1 MVELL
6 LKRYLWLID
15 TLKRGGEMTF
25 DEIAGRW
32 SKSSVNDNGS
42 ELSKRTFYNHC
53 QAVARHFG
61 IDIECRRGRGLNL
74 YSISNPEAIEENS
87 LTKWVL
93 DSFSLGELLLGNASI
108 SDKILLEEIPS
119 GREWLGPIL
128 QALQNNCQIELEY
141 RNFVSVTF
149 TGKVSPLCVKLFKR
163 RWYVLCE
170 VGNDRKR
177 IFSLDRVKSLIVT
190 ESEFVY
196 PKDFVPADYFR
207 DVFGIVAGTGGKVEN
222 IVIRTYAELPG
233 YLRSLP
239 MHHSQRE
246 LDSNAEYT
254 DFSLRLRPSF
264 DFIQELLL
272 HREQLEVL
280 SPQTLRDEI
289 AGIVSKMNK
298 YYENTDHS
306 KL

>member
-15 TLKRGGEMTF
+15 TLKRGGKMTY
-25 DEIAGRW
+25 DEIADKW

-42 ELSKRTFYNHC
+42 ALSKRTFYNHC

-74 YSISNPEAIEENS
+74 YSIANPEAIEENS
-87 LTKWVL
+87 LTKWAL

-108 SDKILLEEIPS
+108 ADKILLEEIPS
-119 GREWLGPIL
+119 GREWLEPIL
-128 QALQNNCQIELEY
+128 QALQNNHQIELEY
-141 RNFVSVTF
+141 ENFFCLKFSGVVN
-149 TGKVSPLCVKLFKR
+149 PLCVKLFKR

-170 VGNDRKR
+170 VGKDRKR
-177 IFSLDRVKSLIVT
+177 IFSLDRVKNLCST
-190 ESEFVY
+190 DKTFNY

-222 IVIRTYAELPG
+222 IIIRTYAELPC

-239 MHHSQRE
+239 IHYSQRE
-246 LDSNAEYT
+246 ISSNEEYT
-254 DFSLRLRPSF
+254 DFSLRLRPTF

-272 HREQLEVL
+272 HRDQLEVI
-280 SPQTLRDEI
+280 SPQTLRNQI
-289 AGIVSKMNK
+289 AGIISNMNN
-298 YYENTDHS
+298 YYEDS
-306 KL
+306 YPAKQ

>member
-15 TLKRGGEMTF
+15 TLKRDGEMTY
-25 DEIAGRW
+25 DEIAERW

-74 YSISNPEAIEENS
+74 YSITNPEAIEENS
-87 LTKWVL
+87 LTKWAL

-108 SDKILLEEIPS
+108 ADKILLEDIPS
-119 GREWLGPIL
+119 GREWLEPIL
-128 QALQNNCQIELEY
+128 QALQNDRQIQIEYE
-141 RNFVSVTF
+141 NFFGVRF
-149 TGKVSPLCVKLFKR
+149 TGKVCPLCVKLFKR

-170 VGNDRKR
+170 VGKDRKR
-177 IFSLDRVKSLIVT
+177 IFSLDRVKKLAVT
-190 ESEFVY
+190 NNSFTY
-196 PKDFVPADYFR
+196 PRDFVPADYFR

-222 IVIRTYAELPG
+222 IVIRTYDELPG

-246 LDSNAEYT
+246 IKSNKDYT

-272 HREQLEVL
+272 HRDQLEVL
-280 SPQTLRDEI
+280 SPQSLRDEI
-289 AGIVSKMNK
+289 AEVILKMKNH
-298 YYENTDHS
+298 YECREE
-306 KL
+306 

>member
-15 TLKRGGEMTF
+15 TLKCGGEMTF

-74 YSISNPEAIEENS
+74 YRISNPEAIEENS
-87 LTKWVL
+87 LTKWAL

-177 IFSLDRVKSLIVT
+177 IFSLDRVKSLVVT

-289 AGIVSKMNK
+289 AKIISKMRTR
-298 YYENTDHS
+298 YEDSGTTQQ
-306 KL
+306 

>member
-6 LKRYLWLID
+6 LKRYLWLLD
-15 TLKRGGEMTF
+15 TLKRGGEMTY
-25 DEIAGRW
+25 DEIAERW
-32 SKSSVNDNGS
+32 DKSSVNDNGS
-42 ELSKRTFYNHC
+42 VLSKRTFYNHC

-74 YSISNPEAIEENS
+74 YKIANPEAIEENT
-87 LTKWVL
+87 LTKWAL

-108 SDKILLEEIPS
+108 ADKILLEDIPS
-119 GREWLGPIL
+119 GREWIEAIL
-128 QALQNNCQIELEY
+128 QALQQNRQIELEY
-141 RNFVSVTF
+141 ENFFEVKFS
-149 TGKVSPLCVKLFKR
+149 GSVSPLCVKLFKR

-170 VGNDRKR
+170 VGSGRKR
-177 IFSLDRVKSLIVT
+177 IFSLDRIKSLSVT
-190 ESEFVY
+190 DCAFMY
-196 PKDFVPADYFR
+196 PEDFVPADYFR
-207 DVFGIVAGTGGKVEN
+207 DVFGIVAGTGGKIEN

-239 MHHSQRE
+239 MHHSQHE
-246 LDSNAEYT
+246 INSNKDYT

-272 HREQLEVL
+272 HRDQLEVL

-289 AGIVSKMNK
+289 AEIISKMK
-298 YYENTDHS
+298 SHYEDSDTA
-306 KL
+306 KQ

>member
-15 TLKRGGEMTF
+15 TLKRGGEMTYN
-25 DEIAGRW
+25 EIADRW
-32 SKSSVNDNGS
+32 DKSSVNDNGTI
-42 ELSKRTFYNHC
+42 LSKRTFYNHC
-53 QAVARHFG
+53 QAVSRHFG

-74 YSISNPEAIEENS
+74 YRITNPEAIEENS
-87 LTKWVL
+87 VIKWTL
-93 DSFSLGELLLGNASI
+93 DSFSLGELLIANSSI

-119 GREWLGPIL
+119 GREWLEPIL
-128 QALQNNCQIELEY
+128 KALQDNLQIEIEY
-141 RNFVSVTF
+141 ENFFGVKF
-149 TGKVSPLCVKLFKR
+149 IGKVSPLCVKLFKR

-170 VGNDRKR
+170 LGKDRKR
-177 IFSLDRVKSLIVT
+177 IFSLDRVKSLVATDSSFI
-190 ESEFVY
+190 Y

-222 IVIRTYAELPG
+222 IRIRTYAELPG

-239 MHHSQRE
+239 MHHSQQE
-246 LDSNAEYT
+246 IESNAEFT

-289 AGIVSKMNK
+289 AEIISKMKNH
-298 YYENTDHS
+298 YN
-306 KL
+306 

>member
-15 TLKRGGEMTF
+15 TLKRGGEMTY
-25 DEIAGRW
+25 DEIAGQW
-32 SKSSVNDNGS
+32 DKSSINDCGS
-42 ELSKRTFYNHC
+42 ILSKRTFYNHC

-74 YSISNPEAIEENS
+74 YSIANPEAIEENS
-87 LTKWVL
+87 LTKWAL
-93 DSFSLGELLLGNASI
+93 DSFSLGELLIGNASI
-108 SDKILLEEIPS
+108 ADKILLEDVPS
-119 GREWLGPIL
+119 GREWLEPIL
-128 QALQNNCQIELEY
+128 KALQNNRQIELEY
-141 RNFVSVTF
+141 ENFFGVKFAGSVN
-149 TGKVSPLCVKLFKR
+149 PLCVKLFKR
-163 RWYVLCE
+163 RWYVLCQVRE
-170 VGNDRKR
+170 DRKR
-177 IFSLDRVKSLIVT
+177 IFSLDRVKSLSVT
-190 ESEFVY
+190 DSTFLY
-196 PKDFVPADYFR
+196 PKDFMPADYFR
-207 DVFGIVAGTGGKVEN
+207 DVFGIVAGTGGKIEN

-246 LDSNAEYT
+246 IGSNKDYT

-272 HREQLEVL
+272 HRDQLEVL

-289 AGIVSKMNK
+289 AEIISKMK
-298 YYENTDHS
+298 SHYEDSDTA
-306 KL
+306 K